1 MKHSRSLTHCC
12 EACVISLFD
21 IAKIK
26 EIIWMIGR
34 LYQLRIF
41 CIIISSII
49 MWSGDVNE
57 PYKCDKKTPQ
67 KSVIAVADTVSDG
80 QPCCACN
87 GTC

>member
-1 MKHSRSLTHCC
+1 
-12 EACVISLFD
+12 
-21 IAKIK
+21 
-26 EIIWMIGR
+26 
-34 LYQLRIF
+34 
-41 CIIISSII
+41 